1 MRRLGIHPHH
11 RSYRFAHHWHRSIP
25 PDTEQPFRSWDGR
38 RRLFSGWHPT
48 AQCGRVSPVAMQKRT
63 RKDTEENHATP
74 RAAHERPMELHRL
87 NFVGAVV
94 LVAVVILTAMAQ
106 T

>member
-1 MRRLGIHPHH
+1 
-11 RSYRFAHHWHRSIP
+11 
-25 PDTEQPFRSWDGR
+25 
-38 RRLFSGWHPT
+38 
-48 AQCGRVSPVAMQKRT
+48 MQKRT